1 MASLE
6 DRARKARNL
15 ANETFGSVSRSKTKD
30 LANQNAKAAGKK
42 LTPAQE
48 KRATDIMQTRR
59 QNDRDRTAA
68 RAAFIAGPK
77 SPRAKRAAA
86 ANMASAV
93 AGAPKK
99 KAVSA
104 GVTAAAKKAA
114 AKPVAKATK
123 KPLTASEKA
132 FIKNQKEKAK
142 ATKRTGVYPNT
153 AN

>member
-6 DRARKARNL
+6 DRARRARNL
-15 ANETFGSVSRSKTKD
+15 ATETFGSVSRAKTKD

-68 RAAFIAGPK
+68 RAKFIAGPN
-77 SPRAKRAAA
+77 SPRAKRADAA
-86 ANMASAV
+86 AMA
-93 AGAPKK
+93 
-99 KAVSA
+99 A
-104 GVTAAAKKAA
+104 GVTGSTK
-114 AKPVAKATK
+114 AKPKATAKATAK
-123 KPLTASEKA
+123 ATPKPTAKATTKPMTASERA

>member
-6 DRARKARNL
+6 DKARKARNL
-15 ANETFGSVSRSKTKD
+15 ATETFGSVSRAKTKK
-30 LANQNAKAAGKK
+30 LVNQNAKAAGKK

-48 KRATDIMQTRR
+48 KKATDIMQTRR

-68 RAAFIAGPK
+68 RAKFIAGPN
-77 SPRAKRAAA
+77 SPRAKRAEKAA
-86 ANMASAV
+86 IT
-93 AGAPKK
+93 
-99 KAVSA
+99 A
-104 GVTAAAKKAA
+104 GVTGSSKKETP
-114 AKPVAKATK
+114 KPKTTK

-132 FIKNQKEKAK
+132 FVKNQKEKAK

>member
-15 ANETFGSVSRSKTKD
+15 ATETFGSVSRAKTKD

-68 RAAFIAGPK
+68 RAKFIAGPN
-77 SPRAKRAAA
+77 SPRAKRADAA
-86 ANMASAV
+86 AMA
-93 AGAPKK
+93 
-99 KAVSA
+99 A
-104 GVTAAAKKAA
+104 GVTGSAKAKTKAA
-114 AKPVAKATK
+114 AKATAKPTAKATK